1 MPDRTDKS
9 DISDK
14 TDKTDKTIEIDAT
27 DLQYQELNHKVKTAA
42 WDDAA
47 KHIILKNVCGQRY
60 IGTGVDRKVAIDVHG
75 TPGNDL
81 AAFGNGPSVTVFGN
95 AQDGCGNT
103 MNEGTVVVHG
113 HAGDI
118 TGYAMRG
125 GSIFVRDDVG
135 YRVGIHMKE
144 YMDKVPKLVIGG
156 TAQDFLGEYMAG
168 GILLVLG
175 LTLTKG
181 SPHRADHIAT
191 GMHGGTIYIRGK
203 VDEHQLGKDVS
214 PRKMEECDIRAVE
227 TLVESYVSFFKD
239 DKRDNDDPMPKVSEL
254 MASDWVKLKPVSKRP
269 YGKIYAY

>member
-1 MPDRTDKS
+1 MADKA
-9 DISDK
+9 DNGDK
-14 TDKTDKTIEIDAT
+14 AEKGKLVEIDAA
-27 DLQYQELNHKVKTAA
+27 DLLYKDLNHKVKLAA
-42 WDDAA
+42 WEQGAQR
-47 KHIILKNVCGQRY
+47 IVIRNVYGQRY
-60 IGTGVDRKVAIDVHG
+60 IGTGVDRNVSIDVHG

-81 AAFGNGPSVTVFGN
+81 AAFGNGPHITVHGN

-118 TGYAMRG
+118 LGYAMRG

-144 YMDKVPKLVIGG
+144 YMDKIPKLVIGG

-175 LTLTKG
+175 LTLEEGAFQK
-181 SPHRADHIAT
+181 ADHIAT

-203 VDEHQLGKDVS
+203 VEPHQLGLDVETLE
-214 PRKMEECDIRAVE
+214 MEQCDIRAVE
-227 TLVESYVSFFKD
+227 SLVESYVSFFKD
-239 DKRDNDDPMPKVSEL
+239 DKMKGKALET
-254 MASDWVKLKPVSKRP
+254 SDIMSGKFIKLRPLSKRP
-269 YGKIYAY
+269 YAKIYAY